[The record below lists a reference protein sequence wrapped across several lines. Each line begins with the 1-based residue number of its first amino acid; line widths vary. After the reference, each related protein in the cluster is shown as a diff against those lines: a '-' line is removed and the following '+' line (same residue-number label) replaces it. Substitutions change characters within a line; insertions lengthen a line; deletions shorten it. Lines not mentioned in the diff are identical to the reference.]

1 MQMTTIK
8 RWKVLFQG
16 SCKTRRGDKAEQLSR
31 AEPIARALGDLLI
44 RHDFELI
51 LGGTR
56 GIDNFVGTAAMVA
69 CQELHLSEKERI
81 RTYLPDR
88 NGQSQKGFGLVL
100 KPVDRR
106 WQEVRTFLVNECDAV
121 IALIGGKGTSD
132 SIQKAVLAGK
142 PVFPIAVA
150 GGAAEVE
157 WKKLKQREYFNRRPG
172 DLDFLADLSADGR
185 TIAETV
191 VKHCSTLKL
200 EGKNVGYSRRIFIVH
215 GHDNSLKNECTRL
228 LERLEFQP
236 VILHERPDL
245 GRTIFAKLNAEM
257 SDIGYA
263 FVLFSPDDVGSTVAS
278 KDNLVLRARQNVIFE
293 HGLFV
298 GHLGPSRVCAILKGS
313 VEMPSDLHGVLY
325 KHVPEDGLIDNI
337 ALEIVK
343 ELRAAGYYVDA
354 NRL

>member
-1 MQMTTIK
+1 MTTIK

-16 SCKTRRGDKAEQLSR
+16 SCKTRRGDNAEQLSR

-51 LGGTR
+51 LGGT
-56 GIDNFVGTAAMVA
+56 GAIDNFIGTAAMEV

-81 RTYLPDR
+81 RTYLLDPKD
-88 NGQSQKGFGLVL
+88 QSQKGFGLVL
-100 KPVDRR
+100 EPVDRR

-150 GGAAEVE
+150 GGAAKVE
-157 WKKLKQREYFNRRPG
+157 WKKLKQKDFFNRSPG
-172 DLDFLADLSADGR
+172 DIDFLADLSADDR
-185 TIAETV
+185 TIAETI

-200 EGKNVGYSRRIFIVH
+200 EGKNFGYSRRIFIVH
-215 GHDNSLKNECTRL
+215 GHDTSLKNEFARL

-236 VILHERPDL
+236 VILHEQPDL

-293 HGLFV
+293 HGLFA
-298 GHLGPSRVCAILKGS
+298 GHLGLSRVCAILKGS
-313 VEMPSDLHGVLY
+313 IEIPSDLHGVLY
-325 KHVPEDGLIDNI
+325 KHVPEDGSIDNI
-337 ALEIVK
+337 TLEIVK